1 MSCKWKQESVY
12 LKVVKLTFTVL
23 LNHTEISPFPVKN
36 TDHISLWISVQ
47 IYPHLS
53 LKLRQTKNLRFRSSP
68 EIGLKSHGNLALKW
82 LKTWELRRKI
92 DEVEGSQSK
101 VRVRLKR
108 PPSATYMSLIWFGRW
123 WKPTV
128 LWLNCHLFSYC
139 YSLQFICNFATLV
152 RPINF
157 YNEPFVIL
165 NFDPRPSSNNAG
177 DPILSLTGWERELFS
192 SILSTYILISWI
204 IGSINNGM
212 IVFINILHIS

>member
-1 MSCKWKQESVY
+1 MWSPRYECLASESRKVFY
-12 LKVVKLTFTVL
+12 LKVDIHCASKS
-23 LNHTEISPFPVKN
+23 HWDFPIPCKN

-177 DPILSLTGWERELFS
+177 DPILSLTRGRENCFHQ
-192 SILSTYILISWI
+192 
-204 IGSINNGM
+204 
-212 IVFINILHIS
+212 FCLHISLSVE